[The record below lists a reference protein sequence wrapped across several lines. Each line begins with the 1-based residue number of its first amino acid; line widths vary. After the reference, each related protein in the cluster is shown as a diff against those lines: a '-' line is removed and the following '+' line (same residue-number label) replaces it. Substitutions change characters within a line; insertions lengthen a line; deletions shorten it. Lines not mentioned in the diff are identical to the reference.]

1 MQTVLIT
8 GGSSGIGYEMSR
20 HFARGAYRILWVSKP
35 PQELADAKVRLESEI
50 EGVDI
55 HTLAQDLSEKDAAQT
70 VFDWAASIGVVD
82 VLINNAGFG
91 SFGFTQEI
99 PMEKDVTMMNLHII
113 GTYQMTRIFLE
124 NMLTRNAGTII
135 NISSITGLQPIVRMN
150 VYASTK
156 AFIHHFSRGLQE
168 ELKLQKTKVKVV
180 TVCPAAIGNTPF
192 KTSAD
197 MEDVKTFTK
206 GLVTTTAE
214 EVARDVWRGFNRG
227 KTYII
232 TGRKARWIYKTQWLL
247 PYWLEQY
254 LVRRESE
261 RG

>member
-1 MQTVLIT
+1 MTVLIT

-20 HFARGAYRILWVSKP
+20 HFARGGYRILWVSKP
-35 PQELADAKVRLESEI
+35 PQELADAKVRLEGEI
-50 EGVDI
+50 EGVEI
-55 HTLAQDLSEKDAAQT
+55 HTLAQDLSEKDAAK
-70 VFDWAASIGVVD
+70 VVYDWAASIAVVD

-99 PMEKDVTMMNLHII
+99 PMEKDVAMMNLHII
-113 GTYQMTRIFLE
+113 GTYQMTRVFLD
-124 NMLTRNAGTII
+124 NMLSRNTGTII
-135 NISSITGLQPIVRMN
+135 NISSITALQPIVRLN
-150 VYASTK
+150 TYASTK
-156 AFIHHFSRGLQE
+156 AFIRHFSMGLQE
-168 ELKLQKTKVKVV
+168 ELMMQKSKVKVV
-180 TVCPAAIGNTPF
+180 TVCPAAIGNTAF
-192 KTSAD
+192 KSSAN

-214 EVARDVWRGFNRG
+214 EVARDVWRGFNKG

-254 LVRRESE
+254 LVKRESQRE
-261 RG
+261 

>member
-1 MQTVLIT
+1 MVVLIT

-20 HFARGAYRILWVSKP
+20 HFARGGYRILWVSKP
-35 PQELADAKVRLESEI
+35 PQELAEAKARLEAEFD
-50 EGVDI
+50 GVEI
-55 HTLAQDLSEKDAAQT
+55 HTLAKDLSEKDAAQT
-70 VFDWAASIGVVD
+70 VYDWAAGIAVVD
-82 VLINNAGFG
+82 VLVNNAGFG
-91 SFGFTQEI
+91 THGFTQDI
-99 PMEKDVTMMNLHII
+99 PMEKDVAMINLHVI

-135 NISSITGLQPIVRMN
+135 NISSISALQPIMRMN

-168 ELKLQKTKVKVV
+168 ELMMQKTKVKVI

-192 KTSAD
+192 KTAGK
-197 MEDVKTFTK
+197 MQDVKTFN
-206 GLVTTTAE
+206 GMITTTAE
-214 EVARDVWRGFNRG
+214 EVARDVWRGFNKG

-232 TGRKARWIYKTQWLL
+232 TGRKARMLYKIQWLI
-247 PYWLEQY
+247 PGWIERY
-254 LVRRESE
+254 LIRKESE

>member
-1 MQTVLIT
+1 MTVLIT

-20 HFARGAYRILWVSKP
+20 HFARGGYRILWVSKP
-35 PQELADAKVRLESEI
+35 PQELADAKVRLEDEI
-50 EGVDI
+50 EGVEI
-55 HTLAQDLSEKDAAQT
+55 HTLAQDLSEKEAAQI
-70 VFDWAASIGVVD
+70 VFDWAASIAVVD

-99 PMEKDVTMMNLHII
+99 PMEKDVAMMNLHVI

-135 NISSITGLQPIVRMN
+135 NISSISALQPVVRMN

-168 ELKLQKTKVKVV
+168 ELRLQKSKVKVV
-180 TVCPAAIGNTPF
+180 TVCPAAIADTPF
-192 KTSAD
+192 KSSAD
-197 MEDVKTFTK
+197 MDNVKTFK

-214 EVARDVWRGFNRG
+214 EVARDVWRGFTKG

-232 TGRKARWIYKTQWLL
+232 TGKKARWTYKIQWLL

-254 LVRRESE
+254 LVKRESK